1 MFRMN
6 VPWLALAF
14 AFALPTVSSAHDIP
28 ADVTV
33 QAYVK
38 AEGQRLRVLVR
49 VPLRA
54 MRDIDFP
61 TRGAGF
67 LDLGRADPY
76 LRDAVMLWIAGSLE
90 IYEGSTRLLPPSG
103 VRAIVSLPSDRSF
116 VSYEDAAAHIERGAL
131 PPPTEIPW
139 DQGLVD
145 ASFDYAIASARSTF
159 SIRPLFGRL
168 GQHVMTVLRFLPPDR
183 PARAFEYTGDP
194 GLVRLDP
201 RWHQAAFQFVELGV
215 AHILS
220 GTDHLL
226 FLLCLVIPLRR
237 IRTLAVVVTAF
248 TVAHSITLI
257 AAASGFVPDGLWFPP
272 LVDALIAASIVY
284 MALENI
290 LSADTSVR
298 RRWALAFAFGLVHGF
313 GFSFALRETLQ
324 LAGSHLLTSL
334 LSFNAGIELG
344 QLAVVAVLAPVLG
357 VLFSRVPER
366 MGIIVSSAF
375 VAHTGWHWLLDRVE
389 RVRQFS
395 LPDVSPLIVTRALI
409 AVVAVAAAIWAFRSG
424 VLRRSVPSTDA
435 TRENLELSR

>member
-1 MFRMN
+1 
-6 VPWLALAF
+6 
-14 AFALPTVSSAHDIP
+14 
-28 ADVTV
+28 
-33 QAYVK
+33 
-38 AEGQRLRVLVR
+38 
-49 VPLRA
+49 
-54 MRDIDFP
+54 
-61 TRGAGF
+61 
-67 LDLGRADPY
+67 
-76 LRDAVMLWIAGSLE
+76 
-90 IYEGSTRLLPPSG
+90 
-103 VRAIVSLPSDRSF
+103 
-116 VSYEDAAAHIERGAL
+116 
-131 PPPTEIPW
+131 
-139 DQGLVD
+139 
-145 ASFDYAIASARSTF
+145 
-159 SIRPLFGRL
+159 
-168 GQHVMTVLRFLPPDR
+168 MTVLRFLPPDR

-272 LVDALIAASIVY
+272 LVEALIAASIVY

-324 LAGSHLLTSL
+324 FAGSHLLTSL

-344 QLAVVAVLAPVLG
+344 QLAVVAVLAPLLG

-395 LPDVSPLIVTRALI
+395 LPDVSPLFATRALI

-424 VLRRSVPSTDA
+424 VLRRSLPSTDA

>member
-1 MFRMN
+1 MHAA
-6 VPWLALAF
+6 WLALAF
-14 AFALPTVSSAHDIP
+14 AFALPAVSSAHDIP

-33 QAYVK
+33 HAYLK
-38 AEGQRLRVLVR
+38 PEGTRLHVLVR

-90 IYEGSTRLLPPSG
+90 IYEGSTRLSPPTR

-131 PPPTEIPW
+131 PSPTEIPW

-145 ASFDYAIASARSTF
+145 ASFEYAIASARSAF

-168 GQHVMTVLRFLPPDR
+168 GQRVVTVLRFLPPDR
-183 PARAFEYTGDP
+183 PVRAFEYAGDP

-201 RWHQAAFQFVELGV
+201 RWRQAAFQFVKLGV
-215 AHILS
+215 AHILN

-237 IRTLAVVVTAF
+237 IRTLALVVTAF
-248 TVAHSITLI
+248 TAAHSVTLI

-272 LVDALIAASIVY
+272 LVEALIAASIVY

-290 LSADTSVR
+290 LSPAAPVH

-324 LAGSHLLTSL
+324 FAGSHLMISL
-334 LSFNAGIELG
+334 LSFNAGIEVG
-344 QLAVVAVLAPVLG
+344 QLAVVAVFAPVLH
-357 VLFSRVPER
+357 VLFTRVPER

-395 LPDVSPLIVTRALI
+395 VPDVSPLIATRALI
-409 AVVAVAAAIWAFRSG
+409 AVVAVGAAIWAFRSG
-424 VLRRSVPSTDA
+424 VLRRSVPPTDA

>member
-1 MFRMN
+1 MSSRLAAI
-6 VPWLALAF
+6 VLALA
-14 AFALPTVSSAHDIP
+14 LPAVASAHDIP

-33 QAYVK
+33 HAYVRP
-38 AEGQRLRVLVR
+38 EGQRLRVLVR

-76 LRDAVMLWIAGSLE
+76 VRDAVMLWIAGSLE

-103 VRAIVSLPSDRSF
+103 VRAVVSLPSDRSF
-116 VSYEDAAAHIERGAL
+116 VSYEEAVAHIERGAL
-131 PPPTEIPW
+131 PPPSEIPW

-145 ASFDYAIASARSTF
+145 ASFEYAIASERSAF

-168 GQHVMTVLRFLPPDR
+168 GQRVVTVIRFLPPDR

-201 RWHQAAFQFVELGV
+201 RWHQAAFQFVKLGV

-237 IRTLAVVVTAF
+237 VRTLAVVVTAF
-248 TVAHSITLI
+248 TLAHSVTLI

-272 LVDALIAASIVY
+272 LVEALIAASIVY

-290 LSADTSVR
+290 LSADTPVR

-313 GFSFALRETLQ
+313 GFSVALRETLQ
-324 LAGSHLLTSL
+324 FAGSHLLTSL

-344 QLAVVAVLAPVLG
+344 QLAVVALLAPVLH
-357 VLFSRVPER
+357 VLFTRVPER
-366 MGIIVSSAF
+366 MAVIVSSAF

-395 LPDVSPLIVTRALI
+395 VPGVSPLVATRALM
-409 AVVAVAAAIWAFRSG
+409 AAVAVAAAIWAFRSG
-424 VLRRSVPSTDA
+424 VLRPRRPSADPARGRAVA
-435 TRENLELSR
+435 TIE